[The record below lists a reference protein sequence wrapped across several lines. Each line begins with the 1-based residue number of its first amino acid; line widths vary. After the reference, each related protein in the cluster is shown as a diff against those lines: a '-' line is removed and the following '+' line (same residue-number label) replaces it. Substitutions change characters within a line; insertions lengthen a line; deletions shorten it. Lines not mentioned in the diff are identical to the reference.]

1 LLLLDDFNSMKGK
14 AVTEELSTYTSRAAR
29 ALVLLHEKH
38 LRQCVE
44 VWKQAKVA
52 NLKLPVTDDERYQ
65 SLETLLGHILGAA
78 RRYMLWICKSL
89 KLPDP
94 KIRPVPEVDKMEAE
108 VDLHLEYL
116 LERWRLPLAN
126 LEEEK
131 LYNPE
136 YSSNGGTHHHCIDIM
151 LEHAL
156 THPLRHEFQLRE
168 LLESEQKVSSR
179 ALSHLTP

>member
-1 LLLLDDFNSMKGK
+1 
-14 AVTEELSTYTSRAAR
+14 
-29 ALVLLHEKH
+29 
-38 LRQCVE
+38 
-44 VWKQAKVA
+44 
-52 NLKLPVTDDERYQ
+52 
-65 SLETLLGHILGAA
+65 
-78 RRYMLWICKSL
+78 
-89 KLPDP
+89 
-94 KIRPVPEVDKMEAE
+94 MEAE
-108 VDLHLEYL
+108 VDLHLEHL